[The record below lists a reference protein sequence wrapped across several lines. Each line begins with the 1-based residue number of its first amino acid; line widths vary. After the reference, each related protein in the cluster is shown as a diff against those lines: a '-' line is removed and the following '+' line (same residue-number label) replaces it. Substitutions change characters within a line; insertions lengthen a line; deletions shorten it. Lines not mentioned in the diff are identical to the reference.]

1 MSDSAETNATEALET
16 AREKPEAR
24 PKGHG
29 QPGRS
34 GPPGNQN
41 ARRHGLYTLKRAV
54 RERGLDAIDG
64 RSALGRALR
73 EYRADLVRDL
83 GGEENLSAAEIHLVD
98 LAVRDRLFLESL
110 DAALGLS
117 VHFSTAS
124 VDELPRRSR
133 PGFGWLTPRQDDS
146 KRSGSSGE
154 RAARHSTRS
163 SRRLARTNSG
173 TSRAPATIRTLA
185 ARTIANIRRRVSDS
199 GS

>member
-16 AREKPEAR
+16 TREKPGAR

-54 RERGLDAIDG
+54 QERGLDAIDG

-83 GGEENLSAAEIHLVD
+83 GGEANLSTAELHLVD
-98 LAVRDRLFLESL
+98 LAVRDRLFLDSL
-110 DAALGLS
+110 DAALAERPLLNRKRGS
-117 VHFSTAS
+117 VAPALEARFRMA
-124 VDELPRRSR
+124 
-133 PGFGWLTPRQDDS
+133 DS
-146 KRSGSSGE
+146 
-154 RAARHSTRS
+154 AT
-163 SRRLARTNSG
+163 RRLQALGLKRRTRRKTVQEIIGEIQRESEISSTVIEDG
-173 TSRAPATIRTLA
+173 D
-185 ARTIANIRRRVSDS
+185 ANVQSD
-199 GS
+199 